1 MSYISQSWGIY
12 ENKALT
18 LLWQFNFCRIS
29 FPWTPETGTGKGVK
43 LSTCWRKAESNV
55 EFHGRFVDARWET
68 PVKSE
73 WANSVKAE
81 ITDHKPVLLWAK
93 MLRKQ
98 LFLREI
104 LCRPRECFILYSYLF
119 WRRNPRRCCQAISQ
133 LLILSPS
140 SDTPLS
146 KWHQHETEMNAT
158 GQAARIKA
166 PVRDEG
172 CRMLRWI
179 CPVALNEVIYF
190 SSSPSASKQE
200 ASTRALGHARRLV
213 ALWLNHWG

>member
-1 MSYISQSWGIY
+1 MSKFCESWNYRPQTSPFVGQDV
-12 ENKALT
+12 EEAT
-18 LLWQFNFCRIS
+18 LPQRN
-29 FPWTPETGTGKGVK
+29 TMQTQGV
-43 LSTCWRKAESNV
+43 
-55 EFHGRFVDARWET
+55 FY
-68 PVKSE
+68 
-73 WANSVKAE
+73 SV
-81 ITDHKPVLLWAK
+81 L
-93 MLRKQ
+93 
-98 LFLREI
+98 
-104 LCRPRECFILYSYLF
+104 YLF

-146 KWHQHETEMNAT
+146 KWHQHETEMNAI
-158 GQAARIKA
+158 GQVAPIKA

-172 CRMLRWI
+172 CRMLWWI

-200 ASTRALGHARRLV
+200 ASTRPLGHVRCLV